1 MHELFRD
8 PFAHHVYQAFL
19 NTLSGHPGQN
29 LQSSARKR
37 KRPLEST
44 SAVSTP
50 SSFVHLQQN
59 FLSVLKGFQW
69 PVLETLVFDKYSA
82 PLIQSVIELDVPVK
96 PKKKS
101 KGKAAESMLVDI
113 LLTGGGDPSGIA
125 FSKQYLMC
133 SPRSFHKPIA
143 PRCDWKSDLR
153 DHNPNSTGCDSTA
166 TFYRLF

>member
-1 MHELFRD
+1 MYELFRD

-19 NTLSGHPGQN
+19 NTLSGHPAQN
-29 LQSSARKR
+29 LRASAESKKR
-37 KRPLEST
+37 KRPIEST
-44 SAVSTP
+44 SAVTTP
-50 SSFVHLQQN
+50 SSFVDLQQN
-59 FLSVLKGFQW
+59 FLSTLKEFQW

-82 PLIQSVIELDVPVK
+82 PLIQSVIELDIPVK

-101 KGKAAESMLVDI
+101 KGKAAESTLVGI
-113 LLTGGGDPSGIA
+113 LLTGAGDPSGMA

-153 DHNPNSTGCDSTA
+153 DHNPYST
-166 TFYRLF
+166 R